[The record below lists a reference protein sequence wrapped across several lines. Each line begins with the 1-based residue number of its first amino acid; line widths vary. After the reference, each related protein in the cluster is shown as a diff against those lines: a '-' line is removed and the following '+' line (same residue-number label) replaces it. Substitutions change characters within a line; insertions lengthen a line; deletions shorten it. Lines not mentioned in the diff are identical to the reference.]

1 MCLFKKRKI
10 RNYLY
15 ELGEN
20 KSTFDM
26 LLEDYLSGELK
37 MDFQKMGL
45 TKIELGVDLFHTI
58 WVQAKYGEFFVEVQ
72 MHSDEFSIAVDL
84 GEADDDVFYTM
95 SDKVDMIEKI
105 KYEIKKQSEQKLRNR
120 KDI

>member
-1 MCLFKKRKI
+1 
-10 RNYLY
+10 
-15 ELGEN
+15 
-20 KSTFDM
+20 
-26 LLEDYLSGELK
+26 
-37 MDFQKMGL
+37 
-45 TKIELGVDLFHTI
+45 
-58 WVQAKYGEFFVEVQ
+58 

-84 GEADDDVFYTM
+84 VEADDDVSYTM

>member
-10 RNYLY
+10 RDYLSS
-15 ELGEN
+15 LGEN

-45 TKIELGVDLFHTI
+45 TRIELGVDLFHTI
-58 WVQAKYGEFFVEVQ
+58 WMQAKYGNYFVDI
-72 MHSDEFSIAVDL
+72 HIYTDEISIALDL
-84 GEADDDVFYTM
+84 DEADDGIDYPLT
-95 SDKVDMIEKI
+95 DKKEMMELI
-105 KYEIKKQSEQKLRNR
+105 KYEIKKQTKEN
-120 KDI
+120 